1 MARATYEN
9 TIGTAELSTV
19 WVDPDFDPEERAF
32 YYVRV
37 LEIPTP
43 RWSTY
48 DAVALGLD
56 PEQATGRPA
65 SIQERAYSSPIWYT
79 PDTTTKMT
87 GKTWL
92 LASLTLAVSASA
104 RPVTGQERSLYWGDT
119 HVHTSYSSDAYGM
132 GTVNADPETA
142 YRFAKGLPVV
152 YPGLG
157 HRVRLDRPLDF
168 LVVADHSPV
177 GRGAPV
183 EGDRNTPEFQEAA
196 WSLYVDAAER
206 NNDPGTFTAL
216 IGWEWTSTPGG
227 VNLHRVVFTP
237 TDAATAKGFLPLS
250 TRDSPRPEDLW
261 SWLEETSDRLGIDF
275 VAIPHNSNL
284 SNGLMFDM
292 VDSDGRPISAE
303 YARTRMRWEPLV
315 EVLQMKGTSETHPFL
330 SPEDEFANFELFPFR
345 LLGGRTVID
354 PGAFVRTALLRGLQF
369 EEGVGVNPY
378 KLGIQGATD
387 SHTSLSDG
395 NEDLFA
401 GRSPGQAGPAG
412 GLTPAPPVNGRVRED
427 AGVGWNSAA
436 QGITGAWS
444 TGNTREALTA
454 AFKRKEVYAT
464 SGPRMQLRMFGG
476 FEFEAEDADAR
487 DIAAVGYGGG
497 VPMGGDLAQAPNGTP
512 VSLLIHAVK
521 DPVGANL
528 DRVQVIKGWLDEDG
542 ETQERVYDVAW
553 AGPRTAANGKVP
565 PIGNTVD
572 VARATYDNTIGS
584 AELSTVWVDPDFD
597 PDERAFYYVR
607 VLEIPTPRWS
617 TYDAVAL
624 GLDPEQATDRPA
636 AIQERAYSSPIWYT
650 P

>member
-1 MARATYEN
+1 M
-9 TIGTAELSTV
+9 
-19 WVDPDFDPEERAF
+19 
-32 YYVRV
+32 
-37 LEIPTP
+37 
-43 RWSTY
+43 
-48 DAVALGLD
+48 
-56 PEQATGRPA
+56 
-65 SIQERAYSSPIWYT
+65 
-79 PDTTTKMT
+79 TKMT
-87 GKTWL
+87 GRTWL
-92 LASLTLAVSASA
+92 LASLTLAVSVSA
-104 RPVTGQERSLYWGDT
+104 RPVTGQERNLYWGDT
-119 HVHTSYSSDAYGM
+119 HVHTSYSSDAYSG
-132 GTVNADPETA
+132 GNVNADPETA
-142 YRFAKGLPVV
+142 YRFARGLPVV
-152 YPGLG
+152 HPGLG
-157 HRVRLDRPLDF
+157 SRVRLDRPLDF

-183 EGDRNTPEFQEAA
+183 EGDRNTLEFQTAA

-206 NNDPGTFTAL
+206 NNDPGTFTAI
-216 IGWEWTSTPGG
+216 IGWEWTFMPGG
-227 VNLHRVVFTP
+227 QMLHRVVFTP
-237 TDAATAKGFLPLS
+237 ADAETAKGFLPLS
-250 TRDSPRPEDLW
+250 SAGASGPEDLW
-261 SWLEETSDRLGIDF
+261 SWLEQTSDRLGIDF

-292 VDSDGRPISAE
+292 VDSEGRPISAE

-315 EVLQMKGTSETHPFL
+315 EVLQIKGSSETHPFL
-330 SPEDEFANFELFPFR
+330 SPEDEFADFELFPFLFR
-345 LLGGRTVID
+345 GVVPVPNAAD
-354 PGAFVRTALLRGLQF
+354 YVRTALLRGLQF
-369 EEGVGVNPY
+369 EEEVGVNPY

-387 SHTSLSDG
+387 THTSLSDTDEG
-395 NEDLFA
+395 LFP
-401 GRSPGQAGPAG
+401 GWLGSRSGPASG
-412 GLTPAPPVNGRVRED
+412 PAPLPVFG
-427 AGVGWNSAA
+427 AAVGWDSAA

-444 TGNTREALTA
+444 TANTREALTA

-464 SGPRMQLRMFGG
+464 SGPRIQLRMFGG
-476 FEFEAEDADAR
+476 FEFEADDAEAR
-487 DIAAVGYGGG
+487 DLAAVGYGGS

-528 DRVQVIKGWLDEDG
+528 DRVQVIKGWLDDD
-542 ETQERVYDVAW
+542 ETHERVYDVAW
-553 AGPRTAANGKVP
+553 AGQRTAANGKVP

>member
-1 MARATYEN
+1 MVLYRQDQSPRLDFWGSDVRSHTTEGDTQWVNSGENKQRLDVQRADT
-9 TIGTAELSTV
+9 L
-19 WVDPDFDPEERAF
+19 
-32 YYVRV
+32 
-37 LEIPTP
+37 LET
-43 RWSTY
+43 
-48 DAVALGLD
+48 
-56 PEQATGRPA
+56 E
-65 SIQERAYSSPIWYT
+65 
-79 PDTTTKMT
+79 TTMKMIM
-87 GKTWL
+87 KRWL

-104 RPVTGQERSLYWGDT
+104 RPVSGQERNLYWGDT
-119 HVHTSYSSDAYGM
+119 HVHTSYSSDAYSAGN
-132 GTVNADPETA
+132 VNADPETA
-142 YRFAKGLPVV
+142 YRFARGLPVV
-152 YPGLG
+152 HPGLG
-157 HRVRLDRPLDF
+157 SRVRLDRPLDF

-183 EGDRNTPEFQEAA
+183 EGDRSTREFQTAA

-216 IGWEWTSTPGG
+216 IGWEWTFMPGG
-227 VNLHRVVFTP
+227 QMLHRVVFTP
-237 TDAATAKGFLPLS
+237 ADAETAKGFLPLS
-250 TRDSPRPEDLW
+250 SAGASGPEDLW
-261 SWLEETSDRLGIDF
+261 SWLEQTSDRLGIDF

-292 VDSDGRPISAE
+292 VDSEGRPISAE

-315 EVLQMKGTSETHPFL
+315 EVLQIKGTSETHPFL
-330 SPEDEFANFELFPFR
+330 SPEDEFADFELGYQLDGNIILTR
-345 LLGGRTVID
+345 
-354 PGAFVRTALLRGLQF
+354 GAIAVPDRADYVRTALLRGLRF
-369 EEGVGVNPY
+369 EEEVGVNPY
-378 KLGIQGATD
+378 KLGIQGGTD
-387 SHTSLSDG
+387 THTTLSDTD
-395 NEDLFA
+395 EDLFA
-401 GRSPGQAGPAG
+401 GWLARLTGPAN
-412 GLTPAPPVNGRVRED
+412 GLATLPVFG
-427 AGVGWNSAA
+427 ASVGWDSAA

-444 TGNTREALTA
+444 TANTREALTA

-542 ETQERVYDVAW
+542 ETHERVYDVAW
-553 AGPRTAANGKVP
+553 AGQRTAANGKVP
-565 PIGNTVD
+565 AIGNTVD
-572 VARATYDNTIGS
+572 VARATYENTIGS

-607 VLEIPTPRWS
+607 VLEIPTPRYS

-624 GLDPEQATDRPA
+624 GLDPELATDRPA
-636 AIQERAYSSPIWYT
+636 TIQERAFSSPIWYT